1 MCIRDRFN
9 SLQKCCGQ
17 AADSES
23 SFSSCFPASPA
34 HRSRGYGSIK
44 SAVTGEIDRQNCD
57 NGRQDADARVA
68 APSRAVGQ
76 PVYDATVRRLQNSS
90 PKPVSR
96 GLARFARPSA
106 LRGALGHALSARDH
120 ATRREVLAH
129 RVVTLALVSARRNC
143 ATQVDILYTKKS
155 IPISKDHFI

>member
-1 MCIRDRFN
+1 MLRRTARARFRPVFQRRPRIARAGMVPSN
-9 SLQKCCGQ
+9 
-17 AADSES
+17 
-23 SFSSCFPASPA
+23 
-34 HRSRGYGSIK
+34 
-44 SAVTGEIDRQNCD
+44 VTGEIDRHNCD

-143 ATQVDILYTKKS
+143 ATQVDIYTPKRAYQYKKTT
-155 IPISKDHFI
+155 I